1 VTGATHDALF
11 GGRVVLRQPAR
22 GEGYRTNID
31 ALLLGAFASQGRRAN
46 VAFDLGAG
54 AGAVGLSLL
63 HWDAAER
70 VVFVDVDGV
79 ASDASRTN
87 LEANGW
93 ASRGQVVCAD
103 VRDLPEPSSAAD
115 LVVCNPPYVAPGR
128 GRLPSRPEIA
138 RARSGDLAHFA
149 RAARRVLGRRARACF
164 VYPSHE
170 LGALWSTLSEAGLVP
185 KRLRAVHTDE
195 RTAARVVLI
204 EAHPGKPGGLVIS
217 PPLFER
223 DSKGYTRE
231 VGELLAGALSDPP
244 RRADRAR
251 SRTPRAR

>member
-11 GGRVVLRQPAR
+11 AGRVVLRQPAR

-31 ALLLGAFASQGRRAN
+31 ALLLGAFASQGRRSKL
-46 VAFDLGAG
+46 AFDLGAG

-63 HWDAAER
+63 HWGSAER
-70 VVFVDVDGV
+70 VVFVEVNGV

-93 ASRGQVVCAD
+93 VSRGEVVCAD
-103 VRDLPEPSSAAD
+103 VRSLPEPHLGAD

-164 VYPSHE
+164 VYPAHE
-170 LGALWSTLSEAGLVP
+170 LGALWSALSESGLVP
-185 KRLRAVHTDE
+185 KRLRAVHADA
-195 RTAARVVLI
+195 RSAARVVLI
-204 EAHPGKPGGLVIS
+204 EAHPGKPGGLVVS

-223 DSKGYTRE
+223 DSMGYTRE
-231 VGELLAGALSDPP
+231 VLDLLAGALSDPP
-244 RRADRAR
+244 RGGDRGR